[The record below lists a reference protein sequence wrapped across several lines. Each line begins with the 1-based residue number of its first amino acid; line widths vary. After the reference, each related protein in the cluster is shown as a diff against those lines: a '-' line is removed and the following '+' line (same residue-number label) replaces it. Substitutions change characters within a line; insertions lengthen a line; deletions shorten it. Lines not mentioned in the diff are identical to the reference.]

1 MPILGILCFVCS
13 FYVGVVGISINIK
26 FMKMIYALDRS
37 RCKHVT
43 QVAGTNDANAK
54 LTLAHVQA
62 APYKVRKTK

>member
-1 MPILGILCFVCS
+1 
-13 FYVGVVGISINIK
+13 
-26 FMKMIYALDRS
+26 MKMIYALDRS